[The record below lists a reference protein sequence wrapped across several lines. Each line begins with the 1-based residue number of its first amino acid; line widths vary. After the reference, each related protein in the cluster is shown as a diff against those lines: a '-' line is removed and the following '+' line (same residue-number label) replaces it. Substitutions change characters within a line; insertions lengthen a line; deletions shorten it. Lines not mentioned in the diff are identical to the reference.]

1 MSSPIDFALYFI
13 TDPEGPR
20 DLVETVLEA
29 VDGGATVVQLRHKHA
44 SDGEFLELGRTLQAL
59 LAARRVPLIV
69 NDRVEIAQAIGAAG
83 VHVGRGDLA
92 AERARAILGPDAIL
106 GLSAYN
112 PDDVAR
118 IDPSI
123 VDYVGLGSVFPTS
136 TKTDLDP
143 PIGLAV
149 FRDLRASIPLP
160 VVAIGGIGEHN
171 AEDVFAHGADG
182 IAVVTAISRASDPR
196 SAASR
201 LAAIAARAKTT
212 RT

>member
-1 MSSPIDFALYFI
+1 VSSPIDLTLYFI

-44 SDGEFLELGRTLQAL
+44 SDAEFLELGRTLQAL
-59 LAARRVPLIV
+59 LAARRIPLLV
-69 NDRVEIAQAIGAAG
+69 NDRVEIAQEIGAAG
-83 VHVGRGDLA
+83 AHVGQGDLA
-92 AERARAILGPDAIL
+92 AERARAILGPDAII
-106 GLSAYN
+106 GLSAYG
-112 PDDVAR
+112 PADVSR
-118 IDPSI
+118 IDASV

-143 PIGLAV
+143 PIGLAG
-149 FRDLRASIPLP
+149 FAALRAAIALP
-160 VVAIGGIGEHN
+160 VVAIGGIHEDN
-171 AEDVFAHGADG
+171 AAGVFAHGADG
-182 IAVVTAISRASDPR
+182 IAVVTAISRAPDPR